1 MTYKEKA
8 IDLFFAGANCAQAVF
23 AAFSPLTGFEE
34 KAALRIAAP
43 FGGGFG
49 RQREVCGAVSG
60 MCMAAGVLYGYDDLT
75 DEEIKKAHYRMVQEL
90 CNAFRERFGT
100 IICRELLGEKKTV
113 TFTDPS
119 PRTEEYYR
127 QRPCARQVGVAA
139 EILENY
145 IAAHPPKAGDA
156 I

>member
-8 IDLFFAGANCAQAVF
+8 IELFFEGANCAQAVF
-23 AAFSPLTGFEE
+23 AAFAPLTGVEE
-34 KAALRIAAP
+34 ALALRLSAP
-43 FGGGFG
+43 FGGGIG

-60 MCMAAGVLYGYDDLT
+60 MCMAAGVLYGYDDIA
-75 DEEIKKAHYRMVQEL
+75 DEEAKKAHYRLIQEL
-90 CNAFRERFGT
+90 CAAFRERFGT
-100 IICRELLGEKKTV
+100 IICRELLGEGRTV
-113 TFTDPS
+113 QFSDPS

-145 IAAHPPKAGDA
+145 IAAHPPIKGGAL
-156 I
+156 